1 MTIEEFCT
9 RLAARLAAAPVADAR
24 LELAAREIGGFF
36 GVQPHEVA
44 FFTVDARQS
53 KILFRWPQSLAA
65 AAAHI
70 PLKGVNSLVAKTA
83 NERCTTIDN
92 AFAASRHL
100 FMFEHLLAEKE
111 ERVPMQKVMS
121 VPVVTGD
128 AVRGVIQLARKG
140 ATPEEAGADFTPAD
154 LAALERIA
162 AVGDLCAVVASG
174 STARP

>member
-9 RLAARLAAAPVADAR
+9 QLTARLAAAPEPAAC

-53 KILFRWPQSLAA
+53 RILFRWPHNLSTG
-65 AAAHI
+65 HI
-70 PLKGVNSLVAKTA
+70 PLRAVNSLVAKTA
-83 NERCTTIDN
+83 NERCSTIDN
-92 AFAASRHL
+92 AFATSRHL

-121 VPVVTGD
+121 VPVVAGD
-128 AVRGVIQLARKG
+128 EVRGVIQLTRKG
-140 ATPEEAGADFTPAD
+140 ATPAEAGADFTPAD
-154 LAALERIA
+154 LTALEQIA
-162 AVGDLCAVVASG
+162 AVAAMGAVLAPGGTSR
-174 STARP
+174 A